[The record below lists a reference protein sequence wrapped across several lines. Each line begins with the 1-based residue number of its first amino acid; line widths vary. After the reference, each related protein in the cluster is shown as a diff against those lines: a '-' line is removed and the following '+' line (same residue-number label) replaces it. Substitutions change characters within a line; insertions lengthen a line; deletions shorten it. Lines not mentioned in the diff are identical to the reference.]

1 VNLFG
6 TFLVAREAAC
16 RLKRTRGGRIVLYSG
31 GGAATPFPNYTAYAS
46 GKAAV
51 VRFCETIAI
60 ELAPYNIEVNAIA
73 PGFVVT
79 RLHRQTLAAG
89 AAGAGDEFLA
99 KTQSELAKGGVPAS
113 VGAEC
118 AAFLVSD
125 AAKGIT
131 GKFVAAP
138 YDDYRDWPQH
148 LRELHSSDIF
158 TLRRILP
165 KDRGMNWQ

>member
-1 VNLFG
+1 
-6 TFLVAREAAC
+6 
-16 RLKRTRGGRIVLYSG
+16 
-31 GGAATPFPNYTAYAS
+31 
-46 GKAAV
+46 
-51 VRFCETIAI
+51 
-60 ELAPYNIEVNAIA
+60 
-73 PGFVVT
+73 
-79 RLHRQTLAAG
+79 
-89 AAGAGDEFLA
+89 
-99 KTQSELAKGGVPAS
+99 VPAS